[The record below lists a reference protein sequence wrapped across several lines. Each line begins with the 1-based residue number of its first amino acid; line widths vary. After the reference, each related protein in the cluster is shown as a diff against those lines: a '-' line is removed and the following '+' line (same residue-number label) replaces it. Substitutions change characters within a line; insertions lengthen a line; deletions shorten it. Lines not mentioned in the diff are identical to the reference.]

1 MLSAKALGEW
11 AELVFMQ
18 EARRRGFHVAKPFGD
33 TARYDVL
40 LESHGRTHRVQ
51 VKCVSHAFRSGYK
64 VLAAHGSAR
73 KTPYRSGDLD
83 FLAAFIVPLRL
94 WYIIPVAHLR
104 GRTSLWL
111 FPHSRRART
120 SPFREAWGLFRQ
132 KIHLSG

>member
-51 VKCVSHAFRSGYK
+51 VKCVSHPFRSGYK

-73 KTPYRSGDLD
+73 KTPYRPRDLD
-83 FLAAFIVPLRL
+83 FLAAFIIPFHLR
-94 WYIIPVAHLR
+94 YIIPVAHLR

-111 FPHSRRART
+111 FPDSQRTRNSR
-120 SPFREAWGLFRQ
+120 FRNAWSLFR
-132 KIHLSG
+132 KRI

>member
-18 EARRRGFHVAKPFGD
+18 EARLRGFHVAKPFGD

-40 LESHGRTHRVQ
+40 LESHGRTQRIQ
-51 VKCVSHAFRSGYK
+51 VKCVSRPFRSGYK

-73 KTPYRSGDLD
+73 KTPYRPRDVD
-83 FLAAFIVPLRL
+83 FIAAFIVPLRL
-94 WYIIPVAHLR
+94 WYIIPVAQLR

-111 FPHSRRART
+111 FPRSRRART
-120 SPFREAWGLFRQ
+120 SPFREAWHKFCAR
-132 KIHLSG
+132 